1 MRAAAMS
8 MWAWV
13 MLASSNSK
21 QSSGKQS
28 VQFVGGSVT
37 TPKVVRPGWVRMEV
51 LFMKPRK
58 WSDSEMA
65 PLD

>member
-8 MWAWV
+8 MCACV

-28 VQFVGGSVT
+28 VQLVGGSVT
-37 TPKVVRPGWVRMEV
+37 TPNDVRPGCVRMEV

-58 WSDSEMA
+58 
-65 PLD
+65 